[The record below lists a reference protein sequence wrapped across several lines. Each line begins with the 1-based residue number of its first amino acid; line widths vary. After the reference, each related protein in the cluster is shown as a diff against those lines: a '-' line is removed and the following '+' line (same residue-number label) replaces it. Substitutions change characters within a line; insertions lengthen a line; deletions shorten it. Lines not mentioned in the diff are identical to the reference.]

1 MALVDI
7 VFGHLGLKR
16 ACYCKRTT
24 SQRLQ
29 TREVVTDATQQT
41 LLNLSTEA
49 GI

>member
-1 MALVDI
+1 MALVHI

-16 ACYCKRTT
+16 ARYCKRTA
-24 SQRLQ
+24 SQRLL

-41 LLNLSTEA
+41 LLNLGTEA